1 MGNLNELPTLPS
13 TTEMEGVYGDDLDQ
27 IYSDHNILINK
38 ILNEEEDLI
47 EKHKQHVNEIINVEK
62 QEMQLIAEVDKSG
75 SDVEEYVQNLDKLLM
90 DKMQKI
96 MDLRKNLISFNCHL
110 QMEKNLQQ
118 IYQQKSQ
125 MLEDS

>member
-1 MGNLNELPTLPS
+1 MHEPVNPQSLQNLAPQGITSAAVMGNLNELPTLPS

-62 QEMQLIAEVDKSG
+62 QEM
-75 SDVEEYVQNLDKLLM
+75 
-90 DKMQKI
+90 
-96 MDLRKNLISFNCHL
+96 
-110 QMEKNLQQ
+110 
-118 IYQQKSQ
+118 
-125 MLEDS
+125 